1 VSWLWW
7 VLAIAAALV
16 VLFSLYLRSLA
27 GRLDRLHVRLEAAG
41 ATLDAQLVRRAAAAA
56 ELAYAGLLDPASS
69 LLLADAAREAQIAS
83 GDDPA
88 TRELVESA
96 LSSALRAA
104 LDDSDIAA
112 LAASPQ
118 RTLLDELRSAA
129 QRVMLARRFHNDASR
144 ATLRL
149 RRRLLVRRLGLA
161 GHAPWPRAF
170 EMDDA
175 PPPALEVSGQA

>member
-1 VSWLWW
+1 VKWALA
-7 VLAIAAALV
+7 VLVLV
-16 VLFSLYLRSLA
+16 VFVVLLYLRSLA

-41 ATLDAQLVRRAAAAA
+41 ATLDAQLVRRSAAAA

-83 GDDPA
+83 REDPA
-88 TRELVESA
+88 RRELVESA

-104 LDDSDIAA
+104 LDDSDVAE
-112 LAASPQ
+112 LSLTPQ
-118 RTLLDELRSAA
+118 RALLDELRSAG
-129 QRVMLARRFHNDASR
+129 QRVLLARRFHNDASR

-149 RRRLLVRRLGLA
+149 RRRQLVRRLGLA

-175 PPPALEVSGQA
+175 PPPALG

>member
-1 VSWLWW
+1 MTW
-7 VLAIAAALV
+7 VLGALV
-16 VLFSLYLRSLA
+16 LLVVVVLLYLRSLA

-41 ATLDAQLVRRAAAAA
+41 ATLDAQLVRRSAAAA

-69 LLLADAAREAQIAS
+69 LLLAGAAREAQIAS
-83 GDDPA
+83 TERPA
-88 TRELVESA
+88 NRELVESA

-104 LDDSDIAA
+104 LDDSDVAELSA
-112 LAASPQ
+112 TPQ
-118 RTLLDELRSAA
+118 RALLDELRSAC
-129 QRVMLARRFHNDASR
+129 QRVLLARRFHNDASR

-175 PPPALEVSGQA
+175 PPPALG